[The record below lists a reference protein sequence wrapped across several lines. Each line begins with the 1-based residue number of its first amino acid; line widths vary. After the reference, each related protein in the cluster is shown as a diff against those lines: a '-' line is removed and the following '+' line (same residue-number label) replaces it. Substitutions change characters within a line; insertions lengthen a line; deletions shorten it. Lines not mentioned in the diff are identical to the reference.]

1 MTEVCVTL
9 SADDIELII
18 EWMQEDIDS
27 LIESDSHMDEDGRPI
42 PGTASDATLTLA
54 AQGQLVVNKL
64 RLALDA

>member
-18 EWMQEDIDS
+18 EWMEEDIES
-27 LIESDSHMDEDGRPI
+27 LIESDSKMDEDGRPI
-42 PGTASDATLTLA
+42 PGTAETATVELA